1 MLKSTMNQ
9 GVLRAKMI
17 FDASRGSLET
27 ERSKKSRQRVE
38 QILLAEAP
46 AHLHK
51 SVAKSSFLIENED

>member
-1 MLKSTMNQ
+1 M
-9 GVLRAKMI
+9 
-17 FDASRGSLET
+17 ET

-51 SVAKSSFLIENED
+51 SVAMSSFLIENED